1 MSQWK
6 PWSVAWSRRSQH
18 DLRRLQ
24 RQVADRMIRAVE
36 RHAGTGQGDIAKLEG
51 SGNTY
56 RLRVGEWRVRLRY
69 DDDAHALKIISV
81 LPRGRA
87 YRD

>member
-1 MSQWK
+1 MPWQ
-6 PWSVAWSRRSQH
+6 PWSVVWSRRSQH

-24 RQVADRMIRAVE
+24 RQVAGRVIVAVE
-36 RHAGTGQGDIAKLEG
+36 RHAETGLGDIAKLEG
-51 SGNTY
+51 AGNAY

-69 DDDAHALKIISV
+69 DDEAHAIEIISI

-87 YRD
+87 YRE

>member
-1 MSQWK
+1 MSPWQL
-6 PWSVAWSRRSQH
+6 WSVVWSRRSQH

-24 RQVADRMIRAVE
+24 RQVADRVIRAVE
-36 RHAGTGQGDIAKLEG
+36 RHAETGHGDLAKLEV
-51 SGNTY
+51 SANAY

-69 DDDAHALKIISV
+69 DDEAHAIEIISV

-87 YRD
+87 YRN

>member
-1 MSQWK
+1 VPWEA
-6 PWSVAWSRRSQH
+6 WSVVWSRRSQH

-24 RQVADRMIRAVE
+24 RQVAVRTIEAVE
-36 RHAGTGQGDIAKLEG
+36 RHAETGQGDIVKLAGME
-51 SGNTY
+51 NQY

-69 DDDAHALKIISV
+69 DDDAHAIEVISV

>member
-1 MSQWK
+1 
-6 PWSVAWSRRSQH
+6 
-18 DLRRLQ
+18 
-24 RQVADRMIRAVE
+24 MIRAVE
-36 RHAGTGQGDIAKLEG
+36 RHAETGQGGIVKLEG
-51 SGNTY
+51 PGNAY

-69 DDDAHALKIISV
+69 DDEAHAIEIVSV